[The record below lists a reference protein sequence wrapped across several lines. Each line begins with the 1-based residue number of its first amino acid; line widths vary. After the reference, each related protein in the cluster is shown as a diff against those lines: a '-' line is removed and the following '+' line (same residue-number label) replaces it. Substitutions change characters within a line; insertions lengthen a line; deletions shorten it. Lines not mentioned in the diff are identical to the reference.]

1 MKLLGRMKLLVK
13 QNQNGPA
20 PDGTLDGNARDIEGA
35 IAFICF
41 HAVVKPTYSS
51 RNWAFAA

>member
-1 MKLLGRMKLLVK
+1 VK

-20 PDGTLDGNARDIEGA
+20 PDIEGA

>member
-1 MKLLGRMKLLVK
+1 MKSLGLMKSLGRMKLLVK

-20 PDGTLDGNARDIEGA
+20 PDIEGA